1 MTAIIFVVALSEYN
15 LKLEEDLVTNRMME
29 SLKLFN
35 DVVNN
40 RWFAATNVILFL
52 NKKDI
57 FATKI
62 RTVPLTVC
70 FADYTGPSEYDAALK
85 FINEKFQSTLVTL
98 MLWFVCVNGFV
109 QTPTR
114 MALRDTSIHTRHAR
128 RTRRTS
134 RRCGSSFQT
143 SFCPT
148 TFARPV
154 LLTNRRRCK

>member
-1 MTAIIFVVALSEYN
+1 MRGNCVRVLCALLLTVVLRSFQDVTAIIFVVALSEYN

-85 FINEKFQSTLVTL
+85 FINEKFQSKLDH
-98 MLWFVCVNGFV
+98 VCVV
-109 QTPTR
+109 CER
-114 MALRDTSIHTRHAR
+114 VRVR
-128 RTRRTS
+128 
-134 RRCGSSFQT
+134 
-143 SFCPT
+143 
-148 TFARPV
+148 
-154 LLTNRRRCK
+154 